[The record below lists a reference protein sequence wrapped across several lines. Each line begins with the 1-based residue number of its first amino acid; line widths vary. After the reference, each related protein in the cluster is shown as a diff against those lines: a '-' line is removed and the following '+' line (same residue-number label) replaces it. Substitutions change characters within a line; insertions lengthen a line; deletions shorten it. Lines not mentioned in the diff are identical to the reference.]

1 MAFTVAILGRPN
13 VGKSTLFNRLTGTK
27 HALVDDQPGVTRDRR
42 YGEANLGPLDFT
54 LIDTAGLEESAADSL
69 AKRMTDQSYK
79 ALDEADVAILM
90 VDGRAGILP
99 EDKYFAEVVRRKNIP
114 VVLVVNKLEGKQGQD
129 TFHDA
134 YRLGIGE
141 PIAVSAEHGEGMAEL
156 FSALDEHYNEE
167 EDIED
172 MENPVMQI
180 SIVGRPNVGKST
192 LVNALLGEDR
202 VLVGPEAGMTR
213 DAIAVEYQFGDK
225 KLKLMDT
232 AGMRRKSNVRE
243 KLEKMAV
250 GDSLRAIRYAHVV
263 IVMLD
268 AETSLEKQDLA
279 IAGTVEREGRAVVV
293 AINKW
298 DKVKNK
304 EVYRKAVDKRIAE
317 VLPQLK
323 QVPVVYIS
331 AKNQNNLEAL
341 IEECFAMYEKWNVRI
356 STNPLNHWL
365 EDALLDHSPPLVS
378 NRRLKFRFI
387 TQSKTRPPTFYLSSN
402 MTKKEVPEHYTRYLV
417 NNLREHF
424 DLPGVPIRM
433 MVRKGKNPYEGKAK
447 S

>member
-1 MAFTVAILGRPN
+1 
-13 VGKSTLFNRLTGTK
+13 
-27 HALVDDQPGVTRDRR
+27 
-42 YGEANLGPLDFT
+42 
-54 LIDTAGLEESAADSL
+54 
-69 AKRMTDQSYK
+69 
-79 ALDEADVAILM
+79 
-90 VDGRAGILP
+90 
-99 EDKYFAEVVRRKNIP
+99 
-114 VVLVVNKLEGKQGQD
+114 
-129 TFHDA
+129 
-134 YRLGIGE
+134 
-141 PIAVSAEHGEGMAEL
+141 
-156 FSALDEHYNEE
+156 
-167 EDIED
+167 
-172 MENPVMQI
+172 
-180 SIVGRPNVGKST
+180 
-192 LVNALLGEDR
+192 
-202 VLVGPEAGMTR
+202 
-213 DAIAVEYQFGDK
+213 
-225 KLKLMDT
+225 
-232 AGMRRKSNVRE
+232 
-243 KLEKMAV
+243 
-250 GDSLRAIRYAHVV
+250 VV